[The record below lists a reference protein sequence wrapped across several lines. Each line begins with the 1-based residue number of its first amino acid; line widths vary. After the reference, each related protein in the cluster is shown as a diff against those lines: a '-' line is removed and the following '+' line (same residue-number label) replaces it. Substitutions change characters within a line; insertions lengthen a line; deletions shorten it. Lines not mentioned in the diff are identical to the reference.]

1 MQQKIS
7 ILSVN
12 TASNRGKK
20 FPVEKLILSQAGAE
34 GDAPAEISGQVSLF
48 DIAHAEIFSEITG
61 ARPLEFG
68 HFAENITF
76 EAEKM
81 LDVKIFDRFV
91 KDEVILEVIQKG
103 KPFHDKFR
111 EPGNYVMPHEGIFC
125 RVKQGGV
132 LLAGDEMEY
141 IPKVFKARIITLSDR
156 ASKGIY
162 EDLSGPAVTA
172 ELIGQF
178 KKIGWRLQTENIIIP
193 DDENQLRNLLKESL
207 ESGFDIIIT
216 TGGTGI
222 GPRDITPEVMKEF
235 LQKEIPGIIEMIRW
249 KYGIEKPA
257 ALVSRAIAGVS
268 GKTLMFALP
277 GSVKAVNEYMSE
289 LKKHFEHLV
298 YMVEAVELH

>member
-1 MQQKIS
+1 MPKKIE

-12 TASNRGKK
+12 ASQERGRK
-20 FPVEKLILSQAGAE
+20 FPIEKLILTENGVE
-34 GDAPAEISGQVSLF
+34 GDAHKGAIRQVSLF
-48 DIAHAEIFSEITG
+48 NIAHAELFSEITG
-61 ARPLEFG
+61 AKPMEYG
-68 HFAENITF
+68 QFAENISFKTDD
-76 EAEKM
+76 ELA
-81 LDVKIFDRFV
+81 VKIFDRFV
-91 KDEVILEVIQKG
+91 KDDVILEVTQQG

-111 EPGNYVMPHEGIFC
+111 EPGNYVMPREGIFC

-172 ELIGQF
+172 ELTGQF
-178 KKIGWRLQTENIIIP
+178 KKIGWRLQTENIVIP

-207 ESGFDIIIT
+207 DNGFDIIIT

-235 LQKEIPGIIEMIRW
+235 LQKEIPGIMEMIRW
-249 KYGIEKPA
+249 KYGLEKPA
-257 ALVSRAIAGVS
+257 ALVSRAVAGVS